1 MDKINLHGSWELLLD
16 EEQQGIK
23 ECFYKSETPFPK
35 QIQLP
40 TTISEAKAAPRRDLA
55 STDHLT
61 DPYAFEGFAW
71 YRKTVIL
78 PDGCKDYDWEL
89 YLERTRMTQVYV
101 NGMEAGSFDS
111 LCTPHCYPVTP
122 WIKPGENQ
130 IVILVKNTGYP
141 TNGGH
146 MTSPDTQTNWNGL
159 LGTLELRPLPRQRI
173 LSLRLYPSFSGQF
186 LIIRGRITPSAGKLE
201 LQIQDSGENT
211 IIRTFYQA
219 DSSDFECSIP
229 LENKLLPWSEYH
241 PVLYQ
246 LKAVL
251 HTGDTTVDEC
261 FQSFGVR
268 DFKAGK
274 HHFLVNGE
282 PVFLRGKHDGMIFP
296 LTGYAPMD
304 TEAWLQVMGTAK
316 DYGINHYRFH
326 TCCPPEAAFRAADL
340 LGIYLEPELP
350 FWGTVTSPSQEGHN
364 EELQQYLITEG
375 FRILDTFGN
384 HPSFVMFSLGNE
396 LWGSKEVLND
406 ILKAYKAHD
415 KRHLYVQGSNNFQF
429 TPCILPEDDFFSGV
443 RFGRDRLIRGSYA
456 MCDAPLGHIQTQRPS
471 TAGSYDPVICPV
483 SASEQTA
490 PSENATRQIQYGTG
504 VKEVSLGETEE
515 LIPDIPVISHEIGQ
529 YETFP
534 DFSEIDRYT
543 GVLQPENLRIFKQRL
558 EAAGLADLAGD
569 YFYSSGRLAAACY
582 KEELECALR
591 SDLLA
596 GYQLLDLQDFSGQ
609 GTALVGVLNAFMENK
624 GIISR
629 EAWNHFCAPTAL
641 LASFQDYVVQSKS
654 LVPCKF
660 LVSNYGPA
668 PLEQT
673 ELTFYLS
680 AISDISDASSS
691 GDEIFYKKTVQT
703 AEIPRG
709 LSTLAEA
716 RLPMPEIQKPCRV
729 QLKLQLECTGTGE
742 PSAKLSNE
750 YTFWVYPAKVPA
762 IPEDIH
768 IIRDKAALRK
778 ILQQTEGNT
787 DSIKKV
793 LFLPSFQANAHSIEG
808 TYCTDFW
815 CYPMFRKISESMGK
829 PVPVGTLGL
838 LIQDAHPALA
848 DFPCTCYSTPQWW
861 DIVMNSRSTI
871 LDRTDIVPLVQTID
885 NFERNHRLGL
895 IYEVYCSNCHIITC
909 TADLTALTDSLPCQW
924 LLESLTARLEK
935 SGVKNGPEGCSPCVP
950 QEIPA
955 VSEETFLS
963 LFTE

>member
-23 ECFYKSETPFPK
+23 EFFYKSETPFPK

-40 TTISEAKAAPRRDLA
+40 TTISEAKAAPRRDMA

-71 YRKTVIL
+71 YRKTVFL
-78 PDGCKDYDWEL
+78 PDNCKTYDWEL

-146 MTSPDTQTNWNGL
+146 MTSPDTPTNWNGL

-173 LSLRLYPSFSGQF
+173 LSLRLYPSFSGQL
-186 LIIRGRITPSAGKLE
+186 LIIWGRITPSAGKLE
-201 LQIQDSGENT
+201 LLIQDSGENT

-246 LKAVL
+246 MKAVL
-251 HTGDTTVDEC
+251 HTGDTAVDEC

-316 DYGINHYRFH
+316 NYGINHYRFH

-471 TAGSYDPVICPV
+471 TAGSYDPVICPD
-483 SASEQTA
+483 SASPQTA
-490 PSENATRQIQYGTG
+490 PRENVTRQIQYGTG
-504 VKEVSLGETEE
+504 VREVSLGEAEE

-591 SDLLA
+591 
-596 GYQLLDLQDFSGQ
+596 
-609 GTALVGVLNAFMENK
+609 
-624 GIISR
+624 
-629 EAWNHFCAPTAL
+629 
-641 LASFQDYVVQSKS
+641 
-654 LVPCKF
+654 
-660 LVSNYGPA
+660 
-668 PLEQT
+668 
-673 ELTFYLS
+673 
-680 AISDISDASSS
+680 
-691 GDEIFYKKTVQT
+691 
-703 AEIPRG
+703 
-709 LSTLAEA
+709 
-716 RLPMPEIQKPCRV
+716 
-729 QLKLQLECTGTGE
+729 TG
-742 PSAKLSNE
+742 
-750 YTFWVYPAKVPA
+750 
-762 IPEDIH
+762 
-768 IIRDKAALRK
+768 
-778 ILQQTEGNT
+778 
-787 DSIKKV
+787 
-793 LFLPSFQANAHSIEG
+793 
-808 TYCTDFW
+808 
-815 CYPMFRKISESMGK
+815 
-829 PVPVGTLGL
+829 
-838 LIQDAHPALA
+838 
-848 DFPCTCYSTPQWW
+848 
-861 DIVMNSRSTI
+861 
-871 LDRTDIVPLVQTID
+871 
-885 NFERNHRLGL
+885 
-895 IYEVYCSNCHIITC
+895 
-909 TADLTALTDSLPCQW
+909 
-924 LLESLTARLEK
+924 
-935 SGVKNGPEGCSPCVP
+935 
-950 QEIPA
+950 
-955 VSEETFLS
+955 
-963 LFTE
+963 

>member
-23 ECFYKSETPFPK
+23 EHFYKSETPFPK

-40 TTISEAKAAPRRDLA
+40 TTISEAKLTPRRDLT

-71 YRKTVIL
+71 YRKTVFL
-78 PDGCKDYDWEL
+78 PNNCKDYDWEL
-89 YLERTRMTQVYV
+89 YLERTRMTQLYI
-101 NGMEAGSFDS
+101 NGVEAGSFDS

-122 WIKPGENQ
+122 WIKSGENQ
-130 IVILVKNTGYP
+130 LVILVKNTGYP

-159 LGTLELRPLPRQRI
+159 LGTLELRPLPRERI
-173 LSLRLYPSFSGQF
+173 LSLRLYPSFSGQS
-186 LIIRGRITPSAGKLE
+186 LTVRGRITPCAGKLE
-201 LQIQDSGENT
+201 LLIQDAGENI
-211 IIRTFYQA
+211 IIRTFHQTEN
-219 DSSDFECSIP
+219 SGFECRIP
-229 LENKLLPWSEYH
+229 LENKLLPWSEYN

-251 HTGDTTVDEC
+251 YSGGTAADEC
-261 FQSFGVR
+261 SQSFGIR
-268 DFKAGK
+268 DFEAGK
-274 HHFLVNGE
+274 HHFLVNGD

-296 LTGYAPMD
+296 LTGYAPMN
-304 TEAWLQVMGTAK
+304 TEEWLKVMGTAK

-326 TCCPPEAAFRAADL
+326 TCCPPEAAFQAADQ

-471 TAGSYDPVICPV
+471 TAGSYDPVICPDCA
-483 SASEQTA
+483 SAQTT

-504 VKEVSLGETEE
+504 VKEVCLGETEE

-543 GVLQPENLRIFKQRL
+543 GVLQPENLRIFRKRL
-558 EAAGLADLAGD
+558 EAAGLADFAAD

-591 SDLLA
+591 SRLLA

-609 GTALVGVLNAFMENK
+609 GTALVGILNAFMENN
-624 GIISR
+624 GIIRR
-629 EAWNHFCAPTAL
+629 ECWNQFCAPTVIM
-641 LASFQDYVVQSKS
+641 ASFQDYTVQSKS

-668 PLEQT
+668 PLEQA
-673 ELTFYLS
+673 ELTFSLS
-680 AISDISDASSS
+680 SKSDGSSC
-691 GDEIFYKKTVQT
+691 GDRIFYKETVPA

-716 RLPMPEIQKPCRV
+716 ILPMPETKAPCRV
-729 QLKLQLECTGTGE
+729 ALKLQLEYAGTGT
-742 PSAKLSNE
+742 PSLNISNE
-750 YTFWVYPAKVPA
+750 YTFWVYPAEVPA

-768 IIRDKAALRK
+768 IIRDKAALKK
-778 ILQQTEGNT
+778 ILQQTEENAA
-787 DSIKKV
+787 SIKKV

-838 LIQDAHPALA
+838 FIREDHPALA
-848 DFPCTCYSTPQWW
+848 DFPCTRYSTPQWW

-871 LDRTDIVPLVQTID
+871 LDRTDIVPIVQTID

-895 IYEVYCSNCHIITC
+895 VYEVYCNNCHIITC
-909 TADLTALTDSLPCQW
+909 TADLTALTDSLPAKW

-935 SGVKNGPEGCSPCVP
+935 SGMKSVQDVHSSPL
-950 QEIPA
+950 EIPT
-955 VSEETFLS
+955 VSEETLLS

>member
-16 EEQQGIK
+16 EGQQGIK

-40 TTISEAKAAPRRDLA
+40 TTISEAKSSPRRDMA

-71 YRKTVIL
+71 YRKTVFL
-78 PDGCKDYDWEL
+78 PDNCKAYDWEL
-89 YLERTRMTQVYV
+89 YLERTRMTQLYI

-159 LGTLELRPLPRQRI
+159 LGALELRPLPCQRI
-173 LSLRLYPSFSGQF
+173 LSLRLYPSFSGQS
-186 LIIRGRITPSAGKLE
+186 LTIRGRITPPAGKLE
-201 LQIQDSGENT
+201 LLIRDSGENT
-211 IIRTFYQA
+211 FIRTFHQA
-219 DSSDFECSIP
+219 DDSNFECCIP
-229 LENKLLPWSEYH
+229 LENKLLPWSEYN

-251 HTGDTTVDEC
+251 YSGDTAADEC
-261 FQSFGVR
+261 SQAFGVR
-268 DFKAGK
+268 DFEAGK

-304 TEAWLQVMGTAK
+304 TEAWLRVMGTAK
-316 DYGINHYRFH
+316 EYGINHYRFH

-396 LWGSKEVLND
+396 LWGSKEVLNG

-456 MCDAPLGHIQTQRPS
+456 MCDAPLGHIQTQKPS
-471 TAGSYDPVICPV
+471 TVGSYDPVICPV
-483 SASEQTA
+483 SASEQTV

-569 YFYSSGRLAAACY
+569 YFNASGRLAAACY

-629 EAWNHFCAPTAL
+629 EAWNHFCAPTAI
-641 LASFQDYVVQSKS
+641 LASFQDYAVQSKS

-668 PLEQT
+668 PLEQA

-680 AISDISDASSS
+680 AISDASS
-691 GDEIFYKKTVQT
+691 GDSIFYKETVQT

-729 QLKLQLECTGTGE
+729 QLKLQLEYAGTDE
-742 PSAKLSNE
+742 PSAKISNA
-750 YTFWVYPAKVPA
+750 YTFWVYPSEVPA

-768 IIRDKAALRK
+768 IIRDKAALKK
-778 ILQQTEGNT
+778 ILRQAEGSA

-838 LIQDAHPALA
+838 LIQDAHPALE

-895 IYEVYCSNCHIITC
+895 VYEVYCSNCHIITC

-924 LLESLTARLEK
+924 LLESLTAWLEK
-935 SGVKNGPEGCSPCVP
+935 SGEKNGPEGCSPCVP